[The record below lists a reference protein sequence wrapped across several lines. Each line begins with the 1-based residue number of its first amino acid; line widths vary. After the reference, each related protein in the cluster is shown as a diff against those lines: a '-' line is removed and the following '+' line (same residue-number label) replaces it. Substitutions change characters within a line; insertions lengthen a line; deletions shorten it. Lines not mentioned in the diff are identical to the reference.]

1 MPLRSRSVS
10 KNEKADKEEPAGEED
25 KAEGEEGL
33 NPPKKKL
40 SPKLMIIIGVAAVLL
55 LGGGGAGL
63 YFSGVLGGSA
73 PKTEEGAAATAEH
86 GAEPP
91 AEGDAHG
98 AAPEAKKG
106 EHGDVASVEQD
117 ANAAPTFYSLGDI
130 LVNLSGDGKRPN
142 FLKIR
147 ASLEL
152 ASEKDVP
159 AIEALKPR
167 IIDHFQVYL
176 RELRIEDLRGSAG
189 LYRLREELLLRVT
202 EAVQPIRV
210 RDVLFQ
216 EMLVQ

>member
-1 MPLRSRSVS
+1 MA
-10 KNEKADKEEPAGEED
+10 KDAKAEKDEKDKDDANGSGEEGQ
-25 KAEGEEGL
+25 AEGEEGL

-40 SPKLMIIIGVAAVLL
+40 SPKLLAIIGVVVVLV

-63 YFSGVLGGSA
+63 YFSGVLGGGE
-73 PKTEEGAAATAEH
+73 KEATAEDH
-86 GAEPP
+86 DPHAP
-91 AEGDAHG
+91 AAG
-98 AAPEAKKG
+98 KKT
-106 EHGDVASVEQD
+106 EHGDVQAVEQD
-117 ANAAPTFYSLGDI
+117 ENAAPTFYSLGDI

-152 ASEKDVP
+152 VSEKDVA

>member
-1 MPLRSRSVS
+1 MA
-10 KNEKADKEEPAGEED
+10 KDAKADKDED
-25 KAEGEEGL
+25 KDDLHKGDGEDGQTEGEGEEGL

-40 SPKLMIIIGVAAVLL
+40 STKMMIIIGVVAVLV

-63 YFSGVLGGSA
+63 YFSGVLGGGHDSA
-73 PKTEEGAAATAEH
+73 APADAAADH
-86 GAEPP
+86 V
-91 AEGDAHG
+91 EGQAT
-98 AAPEAKKG
+98 PKG
-106 EHGDVASVEQD
+106 EHGDVLPVEQD
-117 ANAAPTFYSLGDI
+117 ENVAPTFYSLGDI

-152 ASEKDVP
+152 TSEKDVP

-202 EAVQPIRV
+202 EAVAPVRV